1 MKDYIII
8 ITVANMG
15 NARTLNATVFFKGH
29 QCSKHSV
36 AELGTT
42 VLKQVTAQQHYPEA
56 SVVSTWTHDSTP
68 HFLQKDC
75 VCVCV
80 EGEGG

>member
-1 MKDYIII
+1 MTVVKNYIII

-42 VLKQVTAQQHYPEA
+42 VLGDGTAALSFSLCCFYMD
-56 SVVSTWTHDSTP
+56 T
-68 HFLQKDC
+68 
-75 VCVCV
+75 
-80 EGEGG
+80 